1 MVVRILSDLEAAT
14 LPPSPGL
21 ALPRV
26 YGRNSGA
33 SSAEWPLQAD
43 RGIAAPQAF
52 RQGQPHVLDQIVFPN
67 NHIQPQEIHPL
78 RLFPCSLRGFPGGSD
93 SKESACNAGDQ
104 DSIPGLGRSPGEG
117 NGYPLQYSGLENS
130 MDCIVHGVPKSRTL
144 LSDFQFFT
152 LKN

>member
-93 SKESACNAGDQ
+93 SKESACNAGDLG
-104 DSIPGLGRSPGEG
+104 SILGGED
-117 NGYPLQYSGLENS
+117 PLQKGETTHSSVLAGEFR
-130 MDCIVHGVPKSRTL
+130 GQRSRAEEPGRL
-144 LSDFQFFT
+144 QSVGSEGARHD
-152 LKN
+152 